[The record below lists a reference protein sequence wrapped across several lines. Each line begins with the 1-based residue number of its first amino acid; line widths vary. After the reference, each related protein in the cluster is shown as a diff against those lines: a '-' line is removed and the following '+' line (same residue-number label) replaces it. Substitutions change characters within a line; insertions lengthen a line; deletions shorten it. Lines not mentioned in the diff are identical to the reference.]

1 LWINTQE
8 LSSGEINLLNTKP
21 TQTKHTAMSILN
33 PTPVAR
39 PTRTAEKVADLLS
52 SSKTQADRLIK
63 TWERGFSQIWD
74 DEDPAAVLAELGTDA
89 AEMFLLSGATVQFLA
104 AILTDRPDDL
114 ARIIAK
120 VGAMP
125 AFTVNEDGTVTLD

>member
-1 LWINTQE
+1 
-8 LSSGEINLLNTKP
+8 
-21 TQTKHTAMSILN
+21 MSILN

-89 AEMFLLSGATVQFLA
+89 AEMFLLSSATVQFLA
-104 AILTDRPDDL
+104 TILASSRPEDL
-114 ARIIAK
+114 ARILAK
-120 VGAMP
+120 VEAMP
-125 AFTVNEDGTVTLD
+125 AFTVNKNGKVTLS

>member
-1 LWINTQE
+1 
-8 LSSGEINLLNTKP
+8 
-21 TQTKHTAMSILN
+21 MSILN

-104 AILTDRPDDL
+104 AILAASRPEDL
-114 ARIIAK
+114 ARILAK
-120 VGAMP
+120 VEAMP
-125 AFTVNEDGTVTLD
+125 SFTVNANGTVTLD